1 MIEHLATAGT
11 LNAPRKHRFSEQF
24 NDDILNMV
32 ASLTDDVTK
41 HYRKVTRTS
50 GFGICLQVLLALLCF
65 HSFLFVY
72 TVAIF
77 IVLVSDLGGLSWL
90 RHTGCRSGPPG

>member
-32 ASLTDDVTK
+32 ASLTNDVIK
-41 HYRKVTRTS
+41 NYKKVKFDT
-50 GFGICLQVLLALLCF
+50 FCVL
-65 HSFLFVY
+65 
-72 TVAIF
+72 
-77 IVLVSDLGGLSWL
+77 
-90 RHTGCRSGPPG
+90 

>member
-1 MIEHLATAGT
+1 MVNTEFFYVKAMIEHLATAGT

-41 HYRKVTRTS
+41 HYRKVTRPPS
-50 GFGICLQVLLALLCF
+50 GFVICLQRC
-65 HSFLFVY
+65 Y
-72 TVAIF
+72 INK
-77 IVLVSDLGGLSWL
+77 G
-90 RHTGCRSGPPG
+90 

>member
-41 HYRKVTRTS
+41 HYRKVTNLERCGS
-50 GFGICLQVLLALLCF
+50 GMFIPDPTFFHPGSATLQICI
-65 HSFLFVY
+65 LFA
-72 TVAIF
+72 TIM
-77 IVLVSDLGGLSWL
+77 
-90 RHTGCRSGPPG
+90 

>member
-41 HYRKVTRTS
+41 NYKKVNHGSGILVASFGVFEARKYLSFCDFEQYIPISANQRIRNNHFES
-50 GFGICLQVLLALLCF
+50 HCLRFGQF
-65 HSFLFVY
+65 
-72 TVAIF
+72 
-77 IVLVSDLGGLSWL
+77 
-90 RHTGCRSGPPG
+90 

>member
-1 MIEHLATAGT
+1 MYGNTVKAMIEHLATAGT

-41 HYRKVTRTS
+41 HYRKVTRPAVS
-50 GFGICLQVLLALLCF
+50 HLVCNDCC
-65 HSFLFVY
+65 FVY

-77 IVLVSDLGGLSWL
+77 IVPEGGD
-90 RHTGCRSGPPG
+90 

>member
-32 ASLTDDVTK
+32 ASLTNDVIK
-41 HYRKVTRTS
+41 HFSKVS
-50 GFGICLQVLLALLCF
+50 QFNA
-65 HSFLFVY
+65 
-72 TVAIF
+72 
-77 IVLVSDLGGLSWL
+77 
-90 RHTGCRSGPPG
+90 

>member
-41 HYRKVTRTS
+41 HYRKVTNLHFVCNDCYVKK
-50 GFGICLQVLLALLCF
+50 GKFIKALRCF
-65 HSFLFVY
+65 FLY
-72 TVAIF
+72 TVAVF
-77 IVLVSDLGGLSWL
+77 IAPDLGG
-90 RHTGCRSGPPG
+90 

>member
-1 MIEHLATAGT
+1 VLGPEIFNLDKVMWRRTTFEILLKHRILLFFIVKAMIEHLATAGT

-41 HYRKVTRTS
+41 HYRKVTRTN
-50 GFGICLQVLLALLCF
+50 GFGICLQRC
-65 HSFLFVY
+65 H
-72 TVAIF
+72 IKK
-77 IVLVSDLGGLSWL
+77 G
-90 RHTGCRSGPPG
+90 

>member
-1 MIEHLATAGT
+1 MWIRTVHFFSRFFKKHKILKCFFVKAMIEHLATAGT

-41 HYRKVTRTS
+41 HYRKVTQIS
-50 GFGICLQVLLALLCF
+50 SFAIC
-65 HSFLFVY
+65 
-72 TVAIF
+72 
-77 IVLVSDLGGLSWL
+77 
-90 RHTGCRSGPPG
+90 